1 MEPDNL
7 ILKKIGANIKKLRQ
21 ANHIK
26 QEWLGKKTGFS
37 KSGISRLEH
46 GERDT
51 TLMHLI
57 KIADVLQTPP
67 AEFFKE

>member
-7 ILKKIGANIKKLRQ
+7 ILKKIGANIKKLRK

-26 QEWLGKKTGFS
+26 QEWLGRKTGLS
-37 KSGISRLEH
+37 KSGISRLEN

-51 TLMHLI
+51 TIKHLI
-57 KIADVLQTPP
+57 KIADVLQTNPS
-67 AEFFKE
+67 EFFRE